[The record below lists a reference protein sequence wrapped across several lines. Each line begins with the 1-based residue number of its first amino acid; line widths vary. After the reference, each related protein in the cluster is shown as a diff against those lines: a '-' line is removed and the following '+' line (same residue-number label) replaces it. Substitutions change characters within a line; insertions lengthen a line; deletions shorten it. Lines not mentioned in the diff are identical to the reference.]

1 MYRSRFIIKA
11 SIVLANSWEKGE
23 RMTHQEMVDTI
34 VREMEKKFIFI
45 AELGAKDAASF
56 VFGVRRIESGF
67 RKHVYLPHSEQE
79 FLSAPCELKENTI
92 AAQLLCR
99 TLNCCCLDFS
109 KNRLFEAGVHVRM
122 VIPDTPVCRQ
132 RLESLA
138 KTNPDWPRYCL
149 LLDELATSLTADLS
163 VAESFCVLKDR
174 DTPEENKTIC

>member
-1 MYRSRFIIKA
+1 
-11 SIVLANSWEKGE
+11 
-23 RMTHQEMVDTI
+23 MTHQEMVDTI

-45 AELGAKDAASF
+45 AELGAQDAASF

-92 AAQLLCR
+92 AAQQLCR
-99 TLNCCCLDFS
+99 TINCCCLDFS
-109 KNRLFEAGVHVRM
+109 KNRLFKAGVHVRM

-149 LLDELATSLTADLS
+149 LLDSTAGTLIADLAS
-163 VAESFCVLKDR
+163 EESFLLIR
-174 DTPEENKTIC
+174 DNNSTEGKKTTCKEVHDDNARSI